1 MTLTK
6 LVLWRHGETDYN
18 AAQRMQ
24 GQLDSQLTAV
34 GLGQARRAT
43 PWLAELKPDVL
54 VTSDLSRAGDTAAV
68 LAAETGL
75 PLRIDKRLR
84 ETHLGAWQGLTHTEV
99 EALRPGGVRTWRED
113 PLWAPPG
120 GETRVE
126 VAARAAQVVT
136 ELDGAGHS
144 SAVLCTH
151 GGLIAGLTPLL
162 LGLPVSGWTVFG
174 GISNCHWTV
183 LVRRGTGSGWRLFSY
198 NTAAPV

>member
-1 MTLTK
+1 
-6 LVLWRHGETDYN
+6 VLWRHGETDYN

-24 GQLDSQLTAV
+24 GQLDSQLTAS
-34 GLGQARRAT
+34 GLGQARRAA

-68 LAAETGL
+68 LAAETGM
-75 PLRIDKRLR
+75 PLLVDKRLR
-84 ETHLGAWQGLTHTEV
+84 ETQLGTWQGLTHAEV
-99 EALRPGGVRTWRED
+99 EALRPGGVQTWREN
-113 PLWAPPG
+113 PEWAPPG

-126 VAARAAQVVT
+126 VAARAAHVVA
-136 ELDGAGHS
+136 ELDANGHR

-162 LGLPVSGWTVFG
+162 LGLPVSGWGVFG

-183 LVRRGTGSGWRLFSY
+183 LVRRGSGWRLFSY